1 MKKFREDAVYVQ
13 RKDLAY
19 LIRSDIGVPASI
31 YITAFGNVPTVID
44 RTNREE
50 FVKFDEDEEIKFFKD
65 AEWIFDYD
73 KFINMSEEELIEFG
87 KKLAEEKNSI
97 ARSFNSMSDY
107 DKKQN
112 MIMVQQCDLLEYEM
126 YSVSDII
133 ILKKALE
140 KNKSIKQEK
149 KGLLTFIKKLTDKH
163 N

>member
-1 MKKFREDAVYVQ
+1 MKKITEDAVYVQ
-13 RKDLAY
+13 KKDLAY
-19 LIRSDIGVPASI
+19 LIRSDLGVPASI
-31 YITAFGNVPTVID
+31 YMTAYGNVPTVID
-44 RTNREE
+44 HTNREE
-50 FVKFDEDEEIKFFKD
+50 FVRFDEDIEIDFFSK

-73 KFINMSEEELIEFG
+73 KFINMSEEELINFG
-87 KKLAEEKNSI
+87 KAIAEEKNRI

-133 ILKKALE
+133 ILKKELE

>member
-1 MKKFREDAVYVQ
+1 
-13 RKDLAY
+13 
-19 LIRSDIGVPASI
+19 
-31 YITAFGNVPTVID
+31 
-44 RTNREE
+44 
-50 FVKFDEDEEIKFFKD
+50 
-65 AEWIFDYD
+65 
-73 KFINMSEEELIEFG
+73 MSEEELINFG
-87 KKLAEEKNSI
+87 KELAEEKNSI
-97 ARSFNSMSDY
+97 ARQFNSMSDY

-133 ILKKALE
+133 ILKKELE